1 MMKPIPTFGFIDEPQ
16 FAGPESRAYI
26 AHRLRCWR
34 NARGNLGCRVYLVR
48 RVRAGLYH
56 VQMRAHGAPVAR
68 ITTR

>member
-1 MMKPIPTFGFIDEPQ
+1 MMKPIPTFGFVGEPQ
-16 FAGPESRAYI
+16 FVTPESRAYI

-56 VQMRAHGAPVAR
+56 VQMIASGSPVAR
-68 ITTR
+68 VTTR